1 VVIGNGPSGIAL
13 SYLLSGNWPYYKGF
27 SQDEFL
33 HTRLSLEPDL
43 SLVEQDLEFL
53 SDGLEGRS
61 NNPVSLLLDALQK
74 PEADLGL
81 ELPSLLEWR
90 QVEDGKV
97 DHVVLG
103 RGRPGGIWQTL
114 DPSLLTVSLGGWMD
128 LPGLPMDQWRNIT
141 ATKEP
146 PTELKTRRTSAGT
159 LARYYPDYVRLMGL
173 EEHFVENTVVTSVR
187 QLHADVEENVKMEP
201 IPEQEAP
208 GSDEI
213 FSFESEEVA
222 SDDLSSQCSSMTT
235 GHHRRSLSSISVDS
249 SLAPQSL
256 PPPSLPSPCDRLRPP
271 VQPYS
276 CSLQCDYDDCDVLC
290 NWNPIMNPS
299 LFGSYKSSVPCGTSL
314 DAYSASLQ
322 ELGSKGHSWHR
333 PTLAPPSPPHPLF
346 EVAGYK
352 ITDQGQKPFKYLA
365 RNVVLATGQADTPN
379 RLEVAGEELPF
390 VLHSVPEL
398 EAVVASGKI
407 NSTSDP
413 VLVVGAGLSAADAII
428 SAQGHKL
435 PVAHSFRKRASD
447 PQLIF
452 AKLPGNLYP
461 EYHAVHAMMAG
472 RSKVNDNNN
481 NNNTA
486 KMYTALAESEVME
499 ILEDQR
505 VVLRGSEGVQHTIQ
519 VSYVVVLIGACPNL
533 SFLSAEGRCQLGRVP
548 DMPIDRNNPIDI
560 SVFTHQSNNVPGL
573 FALGPLTGDNF
584 VRFIQGGALAIASH
598 VHQTRRV
605 TSSD

>member
-1 VVIGNGPSGIAL
+1 MS
-13 SYLLSGNWPYYKGF
+13 
-27 SQDEFL
+27 
-33 HTRLSLEPDL
+33 L
-43 SLVEQDLEFL
+43 SLVNSFLTRDL
-53 SDGLEGRS
+53 R
-61 NNPVSLLLDALQK
+61 NP
-74 PEADLGL
+74 P
-81 ELPSLLEWR
+81 
-90 QVEDGKV
+90 
-97 DHVVLG
+97 
-103 RGRPGGIWQTL
+103 QTL

-128 LPGLPMDQWRNIT
+128 LAGLQKAQWRSIT

-146 PTELKTRRTSAGT
+146 PQELKTRRTSAGT
-159 LARYYPDYVRLMGL
+159 LACYYQDYVRLMGL
-173 EEHFVENTVVTSVR
+173 DEHFVENTVVTSVR
-187 QLHADVEENVKMEP
+187 QLHTDVEENVKMEP
-201 IPEQEAP
+201 IPDQEVS
-208 GSDEI
+208 GSDKL
-213 FSFESEEVA
+213 FSFESEEVT
-222 SDDLSSQCSSMTT
+222 SQCSSMTSN
-235 GHHRRSLSSISVDS
+235 HRRRLSSISVDS

-256 PPPSLPSPCDRLRPP
+256 PPASLPSPCERLHPP
-271 VQPYS
+271 VEPYS
-276 CSLQCDYDDCDVLC
+276 CSLQCDCDNCDVLC
-290 NWNPIMNPS
+290 SWNPIMNPS
-299 LFGSYKSSVPCGTSL
+299 LFGSYKSSVSCGTSL
-314 DAYSASLQ
+314 DAYSTSLQ

-333 PTLAPPSPPHPLF
+333 ATVAPPSPPHPLF

-379 RLEVAGEELPF
+379 RLQVAGEELPF

-407 NSTSDP
+407 SSTSEP

-428 SAQGHKL
+428 SAQRHKL

-461 EYHAVHAMMAG
+461 EYHTLHAMMSG
-472 RSKVNDNNN
+472 RSKVNDNN

-486 KMYTALAESEVME
+486 KMYTALAESEVIE

-505 VVLRGSEGVQHTIQ
+505 VVLRGSEGVQQTIQ
-519 VSYVVVLIGACPNL
+519 VSCVVVLIGACPNL

-598 VHQTRRV
+598 VHQTRKV
-605 TSSD
+605 TSSE

>member
-1 VVIGNGPSGIAL
+1 
-13 SYLLSGNWPYYKGF
+13 
-27 SQDEFL
+27 
-33 HTRLSLEPDL
+33 
-43 SLVEQDLEFL
+43 
-53 SDGLEGRS
+53 
-61 NNPVSLLLDALQK
+61 
-74 PEADLGL
+74 
-81 ELPSLLEWR
+81 
-90 QVEDGKV
+90 
-97 DHVVLG
+97 
-103 RGRPGGIWQTL
+103 
-114 DPSLLTVSLGGWMD
+114 
-128 LPGLPMDQWRNIT
+128 
-141 ATKEP
+141 
-146 PTELKTRRTSAGT
+146 
-159 LARYYPDYVRLMGL
+159 
-173 EEHFVENTVVTSVR
+173 
-187 QLHADVEENVKMEP
+187 
-201 IPEQEAP
+201 
-208 GSDEI
+208 
-213 FSFESEEVA
+213 
-222 SDDLSSQCSSMTT
+222 
-235 GHHRRSLSSISVDS
+235 
-249 SLAPQSL
+249 
-256 PPPSLPSPCDRLRPP
+256 
-271 VQPYS
+271 
-276 CSLQCDYDDCDVLC
+276 
-290 NWNPIMNPS
+290 MNPS
-299 LFGSYKSSVPCGTSL
+299 LFGSYKSSVSCGTSL
-314 DAYSASLQ
+314 DAYSTSLQ

-333 PTLAPPSPPHPLF
+333 GTVAPPSPPHPLF

-379 RLEVAGEELPF
+379 RLQVAGEELPF

-407 NSTSDP
+407 SSTSEP

-428 SAQGHKL
+428 SVQGHKL

-461 EYHAVHAMMAG
+461 EYHTLHAMMSG
-472 RSKVNDNNN
+472 RSKVNDNN

-486 KMYTALAESEVME
+486 KMYTALAESEVIE